1 MARRRWRLY
10 GLLGSAF
17 AMGVTLGCLEDDDF
31 VAEYA
36 TEVCRMVRDCGRE
49 LYLPVDPSEPA
60 AQRVLL
66 PATGECEMMIEA
78 HYSTCR
84 SDCQFHRGKA
94 RRCLRRIRENVCDTE
109 NPDPS
114 DENPDDDIA
123 LVCGQVFEECA
134 GGPDQ
139 DEQCGRPSCSVGAS
153 SQAGASVLWMLGLL
167 GLGARGRR
175 RYELGGCRPYQR
187 RRWSARE

>member
-1 MARRRWRLY
+1 MERRRWRLY
-10 GLLGSAF
+10 GLLGSAL

-49 LYLPVDPSEPA
+49 LYLPDDPSDLTDEP
-60 AQRVLL
+60 QRL
-66 PATGECEMMIEA
+66 PATIECEGMMED
-78 HYSTCR
+78 HYSVCQ
-84 SDCQFHRGKA
+84 SDCQFHRGPA
-94 RRCLRRIRENVCDTE
+94 RRCLRRLRENVC
-109 NPDPS
+109 NPESSNDPS

-139 DEQCGRPSCSVGAS
+139 DQQCGRPSCSVGAS
-153 SQAGASVLWMLGLL
+153 SQAGAGVLWMLGLL

-175 RYELGGCRPYQR
+175 RR
-187 RRWSARE
+187 